1 MPEQLQG
8 PSRQYKERLSN
19 IDRFLG
25 VDSTLPKIRDDEW
38 YDKIRPL
45 MSKELSLGI
54 LDKTDIGSYLL
65 TIQCAR
71 MFLLYGQEI
80 TGRGIMTDL
89 IAELKLSSSIDGTMI
104 DAIFKEKIQYEQTQ
118 NVHEHVVPAPKKKW
132 LRR

>member
-1 MPEQLQG
+1 MPG
-8 PSRQYKERLSN
+8 PSRYKERLSN

-25 VDSTLPKIRDDEW
+25 VDSTLPKKRDDEW

-54 LDKTDIGSYLL
+54 LDKTDIMSYLL

-80 TGRGIMTDL
+80 TGRGIMTDF
-89 IAELKLSSSIDGTMI
+89 IAELKLSSSIGGTMI
-104 DAIFKEKIQYEQTQ
+104 DAIFKEKIQYEQRQ
-118 NVHEHVVPAPKKKW
+118 DIHEHVEPAPRKKW
-132 LRR
+132 FRRR